1 LEVPVTEGTV
11 GVALQQPD
19 AAAAVDAVIAAEQA
33 GVPAIWLTTGGTQAD
48 ALMIF
53 AAAAM
58 RTERIQMG
66 SAIIPTW
73 PRNPVF
79 IAQQAIAIE
88 ALAPGRLRLG
98 LGPSTKAAMRPFGVD
113 FRTPLTQLREYLS
126 ILRPLLHD
134 GEVDFQGTIVS
145 ARARIASPVPTPV
158 MASALQPGA
167 FELCGELTD
176 GALSWVCPP
185 EYLVEQALPAVA
197 RGAAAAGRDVPPL
210 IMHVPVAVCDDPEEV
225 REAAQRQVGIYARF
239 QFYGDMFAAAGY
251 PDAAEGLSMDLVNSL
266 VAHGSEQQ
274 VADRLLELLDMGMG
288 EVMAMPLVTSG
299 DQQGAFDRAC
309 AAVALAAS
317 RTSTTA

>member
-1 LEVPVTEGTV
+1 MTEGTV
-11 GVALQQPD
+11 GVALQMPD
-19 AAAAVDAVIAAEQA
+19 AAAAVDAIIAAEEE

-58 RTERIQMG
+58 RTERILMG

-79 IAQQAIAIE
+79 IAQQVIAIE

-98 LGPSTKAAMRPFGVD
+98 MGPSTEGAMRAFGID
-113 FRTPLTQLREYLS
+113 FHRPLTQLREYLTVV
-126 ILRPLLHD
+126 RTLLHE
-134 GEVDFQGTIVS
+134 GEVDFQGTMVR
-145 ARARIASPVPTPV
+145 ARARIAGPLATPV
-158 MASALQPGA
+158 MASALQPRA
-167 FELCGELTD
+167 FELCGELAD
-176 GALSWVCPP
+176 GALTWVCPP
-185 EYLVEQALPAVA
+185 EYVVEQGLPAVA
-197 RGAAAAGRDVPPL
+197 RGAAAAGRDAPPV
-210 IMHVPVAVCDDPEEV
+210 IMHVPTAVCDDPEEV
-225 REAAQRQVGIYARF
+225 REAAQRQVGVYARF

-288 EVMAMPLVTSG
+288 EVMAMPLVTG
-299 DQQGAFDRAC
+299 DDRQGAFDRVC
-309 AAVALAAS
+309 SAVALAAS
-317 RTSTTA
+317 RTT